1 LGGLRHVRVLPA
13 GLCGMGSTLA
23 WARSIP
29 KSRRRKKAAFMASSE
44 PAETDDLTT
53 GSNAPPEPER
63 TLERA
68 IGTQIRDLRQRFH
81 LSAGHLA
88 NAASISTGM
97 LSKIENGQISA
108 SLSTLQALAQAL
120 NVPITNLFAAFEE
133 KRDCSFVKAGQGVAI
148 ERRGSKVG
156 HVYQLLGH
164 ALGGEVVMEPYLITL
179 KEEAVAYTGFRHAGI
194 ELIYMLSGKVVYRHG
209 DETYPLGP
217 GDSLM
222 FDSAALHG
230 PETVVERPATYLS
243 IIVYRASPI

>member
-1 LGGLRHVRVLPA
+1 MVPSDLDTSD
-13 GLCGMGSTLA
+13 M
-23 WARSIP
+23 
-29 KSRRRKKAAFMASSE
+29 
-44 PAETDDLTT
+44 DLTT
-53 GSNAPPEPER
+53 GSNAPQEPER

-81 LSAGHLA
+81 LSVGHLA
-88 NAASISTGM
+88 NAASISSGM

-179 KEEAVAYTGFRHAGI
+179 KEDAVAYTGFRHAGT
-194 ELIYMLSGKVVYRHG
+194 ELIFMLSGKVIYRHG
-209 DETYPLGP
+209 DQTYPLEP

-243 IIVYRASPI
+243 IIVYRASPV